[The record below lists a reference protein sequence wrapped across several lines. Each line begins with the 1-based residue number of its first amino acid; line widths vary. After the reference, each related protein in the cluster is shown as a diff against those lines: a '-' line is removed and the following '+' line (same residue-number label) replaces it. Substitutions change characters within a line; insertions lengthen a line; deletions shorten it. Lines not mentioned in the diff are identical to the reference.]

1 MFKEAAQLEHE
12 IATPFVGG
20 APDQFATKALATE
33 RGALALGVVGVVLG
47 VLLAAGSLDDRSAS
61 WWPALPVGL
70 LCATL
75 GVLVTRSLLVR
86 VRARLDADTAAALP
100 FYAEAFAVMIAGLSV
115 LFPPLALVALG
126 LLGYAAWRLFQGI
139 LDPENEGRDAEGVV
153 KRLDH
158 VVNGLFHAA
167 LAVSVGGVALGSGG
181 GGGGPDDWTATLL
194 QQPLGRLLTVAVGAG
209 VVIIGLFQFYRAY
222 DAKFME
228 KLKPGEMGPRERTW
242 TRRGGRLGHAAR
254 GVVFV
259 LIGAF
264 LVQAALQSDPNE
276 ARGLGGALSAL
287 AGQPFGPYL
296 LGAVAFGLVCFG
308 LFMFVVARYRRIET
322 G

>member
-1 MFKEAAQLEHE
+1 MARGGSSGEKAKEGARRAAEEASPWIERVARFGYAAYGVVYVL
-12 IATPFVGG
+12 VGVL
-20 APDQFATKALATE
+20 AFQAALGGGGETAGQE
-33 RGALALGVVGVVLG
+33 GALQTI
-47 VLLAAGSLDDRSAS
+47 LLAPLGRF
-61 WWPALPVGL
+61 L
-70 LCATL
+70 L
-75 GVLVTRSLLVR
+75 G
-86 VRARLDADTAAALP
+86 
-100 FYAEAFAVMIAGLSV
+100 
-115 LFPPLALVALG
+115 LVALG
-126 LLGYAAWRLFQGI
+126 LLGYAAWRLFQGV
-139 LDPENEGRDAEGVV
+139 LDPENEGRSVKGIV
-153 KRLDH
+153 KRSDH
-158 VVNGLFHAA
+158 IVNGLFHVA
-167 LAVSVGGVALGSGG
+167 LAVSVGRVALGSGSG

-194 QQPLGRLLTVAVGAG
+194 QQPVGRSLTVAVGAG
-209 VVIIGLFQFYRAY
+209 IVIIGLFQFYRAY

-228 KLKPGEMGPRERTW
+228 KLKPGEMGPGERAW

-254 GVVFV
+254 GVVF
-259 LIGAF
+259 LIIGAF

>member
-1 MFKEAAQLEHE
+1 MTPGGSSGERAKEGARRATREASPWIERVARFGYAAYGVVYVL
-12 IATPFVGG
+12 VGV
-20 APDQFATKALATE
+20 LAFRAASGGGGKMTGQE
-33 RGALALGVVGVVLG
+33 GALQTI
-47 VLLAAGSLDDRSAS
+47 LLAPLGRF
-61 WWPALPVGL
+61 L
-70 LCATL
+70 L
-75 GVLVTRSLLVR
+75 G
-86 VRARLDADTAAALP
+86 
-100 FYAEAFAVMIAGLSV
+100 
-115 LFPPLALVALG
+115 LVALG
-126 LLGYAAWRLFQGI
+126 LLEYAAWRLFQGI
-139 LDPENEGRDAEGVV
+139 LDPENEGRDAKGVV
-153 KRLDH
+153 KRSDH

-228 KLKPGEMGPRERTW
+228 KLKPGEMGSRERTW

-254 GVVFV
+254 GVVFL